1 MANYIEY
8 NRNVSINR
16 FTTASSRYRKSKL
29 IYYTDNKYI
38 TFTTYKKSN
47 SNNSTDNKR
56 YMVISGN
63 FEYRPDLV
71 SFEAYGVVD
80 FWWRIMEFN
89 NIKDIFDFK
98 AGLNITI
105 PDEFFR

>member
-8 NRNVSINR
+8 NNNVSINR
-16 FTTASSRYRKSKL
+16 FTTASSRYRKSNL

-38 TFTTYKKSN
+38 TFTTYKKQEN
-47 SNNSTDNKR
+47 QSTENLR
-56 YMVISGN
+56 YMVITSN

-71 SFEAYGVVD
+71 SHAVYGASD

-98 AGLNITI
+98 AGLNLTI
-105 PDEFFR
+105 PENFFG

>member
-8 NRNVSINR
+8 NNNVSINR
-16 FTTASSRYRKSKL
+16 FTTASSRYKKSKL

-38 TFTTYKKSN
+38 TFTTYKKSK
-47 SNNSTDNKR
+47 NNSTDNKR
-56 YMVISGN
+56 YMVISKN

-105 PDEFFR
+105 PEQFFG